1 MITSVTNAKAGRAT
15 KGKGMA
21 PDRAL
26 EERVLIVAPAGR
38 DAAQARRILSSVAV
52 STVECEDVVH
62 LCEELARGVGAAII
76 AEEALSPSATERL
89 GQALANQP
97 AWSDVPVV
105 VVAGAKT
112 VAGDGGLLAPHLAT
126 IGNVT
131 VLARPIRMIAL
142 VSAVGGALRAR
153 RRQYELRGLLE
164 AREAEVRQRDE
175 FLAMLGHE
183 LRNPL
188 AAICLAGETMERT
201 GVEVF
206 ERERAMIARQ
216 TRHLSRLVDDLLDV
230 ARLTSGKVSLQKAS
244 LSLGEVVRRALQAVE
259 GAASGHRLCVDLHSE
274 GLVID
279 GDAVRLE
286 QVVTNL
292 VTNAIKYTPPGGDI
306 RVSLQREGDDAV
318 LRVSDTGVGIAPD
331 LLTKVFEMFVQADH
345 TLDRARGG
353 MGLGLTLVRRL
364 VKLHGGEVTAQSDGV
379 GRGATFVVRLP
390 LEGSA
395 ARPCQRMFAFKAGPS
410 APRRVVVVE
419 DNDDFREALIA
430 GLEGFGH
437 QVTSASDG
445 PSGLALLLE
454 TRPEVAVVDIGLP
467 QLDGYSV
474 ARRARASLGRSVT
487 LIALTGYGQPE
498 DKERAL
504 AAGFDV
510 HLTKPL
516 DLAALQSLL
525 APAHRPGSVRVPADS
540 A

>member
-1 MITSVTNAKAGRAT
+1 
-15 KGKGMA
+15 MA
-21 PDRAL
+21 ADRAL

-38 DAAQARRILSSVAV
+38 DAAQARRILNSVAL
-52 STVECEDVVH
+52 STEECRDVVH
-62 LCEELARGVGAAII
+62 LCEELAHGVGAAII
-76 AEEALSPSATERL
+76 AEEALSPPATERL
-89 GQALANQP
+89 GVALASQP
-97 AWSDVPVV
+97 AWSDIPVV

-142 VSAVGGALRAR
+142 VSAVSGALRAR
-153 RRQYELRGLLE
+153 RRQYELRTLLE

-188 AAICLAGETMERT
+188 AAICLAGETMSRT

-230 ARLTSGKVSLQKAS
+230 ARLTSGKVSLQRGP
-244 LSLGEVVRRALQAVE
+244 LSLVEVTRRALQSVE
-259 GAASGHRLCVDLHSE
+259 GAAQAHRLNVNLEGE

-279 GDAVRLE
+279 GDVVRLE

-292 VTNAIKYTPPGGDI
+292 LTNAIKYTPPPGEI
-306 RVSLQREGDDAV
+306 RVELGKEGDEAV
-318 LRVSDTGVGIAPD
+318 LSVTDSGVGIAPEM
-331 LLTKVFEMFVQADH
+331 LPRVFDMFVQADR
-345 TLDRARGG
+345 TLDRSRGG

-364 VKLHGGEVTAQSDGV
+364 VELHGGKVEARSDGI
-379 GRGATFVVRLP
+379 GQGARFEVRLP
-390 LEGSA
+390 LGTA
-395 ARPCQRMFAFKAGPS
+395 AAPKQRTFTFRAGAS

-419 DNDDFREALIA
+419 DNEDFREALVA

-437 QVTSASDG
+437 HVMAAEDG

-454 TRPEVAVVDIGLP
+454 AKPEAAVVDIGLP
-467 QLDGYSV
+467 GLDGYSV
-474 ARRARASLGRSVT
+474 AKQAREALGPET
-487 LIALTGYGQPE
+487 LLIALTGYGQPE
-498 DKERAL
+498 DKQRAL
-504 AAGFDV
+504 EAGFDV

-516 DLAALQSLL
+516 DLAGLQKLL
-525 APAHRPGSVRVPADS
+525 GPRKSTS
-540 A
+540 AEAASA

>member
-1 MITSVTNAKAGRAT
+1 
-15 KGKGMA
+15 MA
-21 PDRAL
+21 PGSPL

-38 DAAQARRILSSVAV
+38 DAAQARRILSSVGV
-52 STVECEDVVH
+52 DTVECEDVAD
-62 LCEELARGVGAAII
+62 LCDEIARGVGAAII
-76 AEEALSPSATERL
+76 AEEALNPPATERL

-97 AWSDVPVV
+97 AWSDIPVV

-201 GVEVF
+201 GVDVF
-206 ERERAMIARQ
+206 ERERSMIARQ

-230 ARLTSGKVSLQKAS
+230 ARLTSGKVSLKRGS
-244 LSLGEVVRRALQAVE
+244 LSLGEVVRRALQSVE
-259 GAASGHRLCVDLHSE
+259 GAASGHRLSVELHAE

-292 VTNAIKYTPPGGDI
+292 VTNAIKYTPPGGHI
-306 RVSLQREGDDAV
+306 RVTLDREGDDAV
-318 LRVSDTGVGIAPD
+318 LRVADTGVGIAAE
-331 LLTKVFEMFVQADH
+331 LLSQVFEMFVQADH

-364 VKLHGGEVTAQSDGV
+364 VQLHGGEVVAHSDGI
-379 GRGATFVVRLP
+379 GQGATFVVRLP
-390 LEGSA
+390 LESA
-395 ARPCQRMFAFKAGPS
+395 SRPRQRHFTFKAGPS
-410 APRRVVVVE
+410 APRRVVVIE

-430 GLEGFGH
+430 GLEGFDH

-445 PSGLALLLE
+445 PSGLALLLDSK
-454 TRPEVAVVDIGLP
+454 PEVAVVDIGLP
-467 QLDGYSV
+467 RLDGYSV
-474 ARRARASLGRSVT
+474 ARQARAALGSSVT

-516 DLAALQSLL
+516 DLAVLQSLL
-525 APAHRPGSVRVPADS
+525 APARPVTGQFAARQRA
-540 A
+540 